1 MERLP
6 AEESDAYFRSRP
18 RGSRIGAHVSEQS
31 APLRGGRAE
40 LEERAAQL
48 QQARARGL
56 LGCRTLP
63 GELSDMRSAPLRGG
77 CARRSYRRHAPRS
90 ATYIARLLG
99 SGCPQ
104 GHCTARPRASAAT

>member
-1 MERLP
+1 LTEGAQVAHTCAYWAAQVRVEGSVERLP

-56 LGCRTLP
+56 LGCGLFFW
-63 GELSDMRSAPLRGG
+63 
-77 CARRSYRRHAPRS
+77 
-90 ATYIARLLG
+90 
-99 SGCPQ
+99 
-104 GHCTARPRASAAT
+104 RAV